1 MTRPD
6 DDPIDR
12 HDLSK
17 GLNDWYNVT
26 PSVRRAIEHFATVL
40 DAQSRHLERLDRVVV
55 GLSLGG
61 LDAEDDGATPAW
73 MTSYLRNGDDAATTT
88 PVAPSSRDG
97 GGDGA
102 FWTPSSGL
110 GEPGKSAGGVSG
122 GFPVVRSRASAMRE
136 RVDALGAELTT
147 DRASIAALSGAI
159 SQLHAAVGTNLK
171 DRPTTE
177 KVREMIDAASSAAS
191 GGDGG
196 TAGDLGKRVAAL
208 ESKQQRDKRVLDEL
222 RRTFDARA
230 RADESGYLR
239 KLRAAAAGDESDE
252 DDDAGRGGGGAR
264 SRGRGRTDRLGA
276 LAGASV
282 SSGFGGSGG
291 SRF

>member
-1 MTRPD
+1 
-6 DDPIDR
+6 
-12 HDLSK
+12 
-17 GLNDWYNVT
+17 
-26 PSVRRAIEHFATVL
+26 
-40 DAQSRHLERLDRVVV
+40 
-55 GLSLGG
+55 
-61 LDAEDDGATPAW
+61 
-73 MTSYLRNGDDAATTT
+73 
-88 PVAPSSRDG
+88 
-97 GGDGA
+97 
-102 FWTPSSGL
+102 
-110 GEPGKSAGGVSG
+110 
-122 GFPVVRSRASAMRE
+122 
-136 RVDALGAELTT
+136 
-147 DRASIAALSGAI
+147 
-159 SQLHAAVGTNLK
+159 
-171 DRPTTE
+171 
-177 KVREMIDAASSAAS
+177 MIDAASSAAS